1 MSADA
6 YAPATEAEI
15 RTAIGRLPRFPL
27 AHLPTPLQ
35 PLPRASRAL
44 GGPPLYLKRDDLTG
58 LAFGGNKTRKLEF
71 FLGEA
76 VQRGCNVLIAGGGRA
91 QSNHARQAAAA
102 ARAAGL
108 RPILVLQAG
117 GHHQEPQGN
126 QLLDL
131 LLDAEVVF
139 VPMDEV
145 GGRGPRAVA
154 EAMDRVAERERRLGN
169 DPYVIYGSSVPV
181 GTVGYVECAI
191 ELAGQVAQ
199 RDLDVGEIWL
209 ASASGTQAGLLV
221 GTALLG
227 LDWPITGVNPGS
239 AAYSAEVIPQL
250 AAETAKLLGFP
261 AVDLRGRMRNE
272 LASGEGYGYVTAEAR
287 EAIEFLARTEGVFLD
302 PVYTGKAF
310 AALLRRIRHREL
322 DPAAA
327 VIFVH
332 TGGLP
337 ALFAYRDEL
346 IPAHQGGTAT

>member
-1 MSADA
+1 MTAHA
-6 YAPATEAEI
+6 YTPVAEAEI
-15 RTAIGRLPRFPL
+15 RAAIGRLPRFPL

-139 VPMDEV
+139 VPVDEFA
-145 GGRGPRAVA
+145 GRGPEPLA
-154 EAMDRVAERERRLGN
+154 EAMNRIAERERRLGN
-169 DPYVIYGSSVPV
+169 DPYVIYRSSVPL

-191 ELAGQVAQ
+191 ELARQIAQ
-199 RDLDVGEIWL
+199 LDLDVGEIWL

-227 LDWPITGVNPGS
+227 LDWRITGVNPGS
-239 AAYSAEVIPQL
+239 AVHSSEAIPQL

-261 AVDLRGRMRNE
+261 AVDLRARVRNE
-272 LASGEGYGYVTAEAR
+272 LASGPGYGYVTPEAR

-322 DPAAA
+322 EPTAP
-327 VIFVH
+327 VVFVH

-337 ALFAYRDEL
+337 AIFAYRDDL
-346 IPAHQGGTAT
+346 LAPPHAAP